1 VRRIRLAGQLA
12 EPISHYTDAVEAG
25 GFLYISGMLS
35 VNADGELVGTGDVV
49 RQSEQVLDNVGAVL
63 QAAGATFGD
72 VVRVGVYV
80 RDMADRE
87 LINSVRRRY
96 FGDARPAS
104 TLVEVGALADPYAL
118 VEIEAVALLPPGR
131 PRSLRRSTAG
141 GSSSGGAL

>member
-12 EPISHYTDAVEAG
+12 EPISHYTDGVEAAG
-25 GFLYISGMLS
+25 LLYVSGMLP
-35 VNADGELVGTGDVV
+35 VNAAGELVGGADVI

-63 QAAGATFGD
+63 HSAGASFDD

-87 LINSVRRRY
+87 TIITVRRRY

-104 TLVEVGALADPYAL
+104 TLVEVSALAHPGAL
-118 VEIEAVALLPPGR
+118 VEIDAVALLP
-131 PRSLRRSTAG
+131 RRG
-141 GSSSGGAL
+141 GHQG

>member
-12 EPISHYTDAVEAG
+12 EPISHYTDGVEAN
-25 GFLYISGMLS
+25 GFLYVSGILP
-35 VNADGELVGTGDVV
+35 VNADGELVGDGDVV

-63 QAAGATFGD
+63 RNAGATFDD

-87 LINSVRRRY
+87 RLNTVRRRY

-104 TLVEVGALADPYAL
+104 TLVEVSALAHPGAL
-118 VEIEAVALLPPGR
+118 VEIEAVALLPRQDGHP
-131 PRSLRRSTAG
+131 A
-141 GSSSGGAL
+141 

>member
-12 EPISHYTDAVEAG
+12 EPISHYTDAVDAG
-25 GFLYISGMLS
+25 GFLYISGMLP
-35 VNADGELVGTGDVV
+35 VNADGELVGTGDVI

-63 QAAGATFGD
+63 QATGATFGD

-87 LINSVRRRY
+87 LISTVRRRY

-104 TLVEVGALADPYAL
+104 TLVEVSALANPDAL
-118 VEIEAVALLPPGR
+118 VEIEAVALLPR
-131 PRSLRRSTAG
+131 DDHEA
-141 GSSSGGAL
+141 

>member
-12 EPISHYTDAVEAG
+12 EPISHYTDGVEAAG
-25 GFLYISGMLS
+25 LLYVSGMLP
-35 VNADGELVGTGDVV
+35 VNAAGELVGGADVI

-63 QAAGATFGD
+63 HSAGASFDD

-87 LINSVRRRY
+87 AINTVRRRY

-104 TLVEVGALADPYAL
+104 TLVEVSALAHPGAL
-118 VEIEAVALLPPGR
+118 VEIDAVALLPR
-131 PRSLRRSTAG
+131 QG
-141 GSSSGGAL
+141 GHQG